1 MFKNIFSGIAGF
13 GYNLKKS
20 TMLNKH
26 SPSEN
31 RYAAYEYFQDKITKA
46 KKENKPEDFN
56 TSVELFLQRLS
67 IAVSNSIKDDEEKN
81 YVRDYLTSLGQ
92 EVVAPV
98 KDFIIKNSVIA
109 HPIEILISII
119 GKDETLNFLNTVLTT
134 EDTLFDDPLVEKRIE
149 ILKQFAGATHS
160 DMLSKALIFLHDSDD
175 RLVIASIRF
184 IRDYVFSDDEDMGKI
199 ADAMALKFVD
209 PETSARIRIE
219 LLNVFI
225 EQEWK
230 VSGVRKQFE
239 ELLPEGYYINGQG
252 FVRAIQH
259 AVGNLDPNKR

>member
-26 SPSEN
+26 TPSEN
-31 RYAAYEYFQDKITKA
+31 RYAAYEYFQEKISKA
-46 KKENKPEDFN
+46 QKENNLDVFN
-56 TSVELFLQRLS
+56 DVIQLFLSRFT

-81 YVRDYLTSLGQ
+81 YIKDYLESLGD
-92 EVVAPV
+92 VVVEPI
-98 KDFIIKNSVIA
+98 KRFIIKDHIIA
-109 HPIEILISII
+109 YPIEILISII
-119 GKDETLNFLNTVLTT
+119 GKEKTLDFLNTVLTT

-160 DMLSKALIFLHDSDD
+160 DMLSKASIFLNDSDD

-184 IRDYVFSDDEDMGKI
+184 IRDYAFSEDEDMDKI
-199 ADAMALKFVD
+199 SEAMALKFVD
-209 PETSARIRIE
+209 TETSARIRIE

-239 ELLPEGYYINGQG
+239 ELLPEGYYINTQG
-252 FVRAIQH
+252 FIRVIQH
-259 AVGNLDPNKR
+259 AITNPSSMKK